1 MTTAKTQNKPAERC
15 SGVQKR
21 LAWPPGS
28 PHGGSSTSASE
39 KSSRFGHRVVSDL
52 SDVQDKLH
60 HECWMVPI
68 PLGALLSARK
78 KDFKQKDSVC
88 RCHMLSDSYGANDF
102 QILKQVRPRLQRMNM
117 SPGPPQARA
126 DSFLL
131 RQQPAPRCHGQ
142 SQRLQR
148 MNQDKKNAQ
157 METTTTITDRISPE
171 KGSQGCWQRHCPAR

>member
-28 PHGGSSTSASE
+28 PHGGGSTSASE
-39 KSSRFGHRVVSDL
+39 KSSRVGHRVVSDL

-78 KDFKQKDSVC
+78 KDFNQTDSVC

-102 QILKQVRPRLQRMNM
+102 QHFQT
-117 SPGPPQARA
+117 SPSSPAAYEHVTGPPTGTSR
-126 DSFLL
+126 FL
-131 RQQPAPRCHGQ
+131 PASATTCPQ
-142 SQRLQR
+142 VSWTEPATPK
-148 MNQDKKNAQ
+148 NQEKTNAQ